1 MSTSGSVQVN
11 AKYELDKYLVK
22 DNEENKKGF
31 DILKWWTDNAT
42 RLSILPHMAHDLVAI
57 LISTVVSKSAFGA
70 GGRTLDDFRT
80 SLTPTMVERFICAN
94 DWLRY
99 TNVEEHTEQ
108 LTKLEEGNYIV
119 LDCKLFL
126 MLIMNHTH

>member
-1 MSTSGSVQVN
+1 MS
-11 AKYELDKYLVK
+11 Y
-22 DNEENKKGF
+22 
-31 DILKWWTDNAT
+31 
-42 RLSILPHMAHDLVAI
+42 MARDLLANP
-57 LISTVVSKSAFGA
+57 ISTVASESAFSA

-99 TNVEEHTEQ
+99 TNVEEHIEQ